1 MTFLEAKAKLAELAK
16 DKHYSLQYQLST
28 FPSFKDFP
36 SWEEST
42 VGVYIDGTKW
52 HSAKT
57 WEEAFNS
64 LDNQLNPPTE
74 VDLTECPET

>member
-1 MTFLEAKAKLAELAK
+1 MTFLEAKVKLAEIAK
-16 DKHYSLQYQLST
+16 DKHYSLQYQLSSYPPFQE
-28 FPSFKDFP
+28 FPRH
-36 SWEEST
+36 EEAN